1 MGREGLDGRGGR
13 PEAAFA
19 SSVALAP
26 KEQAAAKERMLAGT
40 PAKLSQGSEPSRS
53 VNKIGSGREAHR
65 DKQGPTLLA
74 SRLVED

>member
-1 MGREGLDGRGGR
+1 MVGGGR

-40 PAKLSQGSEPSRS
+40 PAKLSQSEPSRS

-65 DKQGPTLLA
+65 NKQGPTLLA

>member
-1 MGREGLDGRGGR
+1 MVGGGR

-40 PAKLSQGSEPSRS
+40 PAKLSQGL
-53 VNKIGSGREAHR
+53 N
-65 DKQGPTLLA
+65 LLA
-74 SRLVED
+74 RSIRSDPAEKPIGTNKGRPC